1 MDDIRYIWM
10 RDKVFS
16 CLDVDETDV
25 FEEFI
30 LRDEGEN
37 ERKIAAFM
45 NQTEEDEDNA
55 LIFHKEL
62 KEEEIEVQI
71 ELSNCQKKII
81 YFFYVD

>member
-1 MDDIRYIWM
+1 MDDLRYIWM
-10 RDKVFS
+10 RDKVFAA
-16 CLDVDETDV
+16 LDIDEQEV
-25 FEEFI
+25 FEEFFV
-30 LRDEGEN
+30 RDEGEN

-71 ELSNCQKKII
+71 ELSNY
-81 YFFYVD
+81 YFNNQ

>member
-16 CLDVDETDV
+16 GLDIEEVEV
-25 FEEFI
+25 FEEFM
-30 LRDEGEN
+30 LRNEGEN
-37 ERKIAAFM
+37 EKAIASFM

-62 KEEEIEVQI
+62 REEEIEVQI
-71 ELSNCQKKII
+71 ELSK
-81 YFFYVD
+81 